1 MINLIELTGAPGS
14 GKTTIANLLGEALA
28 PADILFIDAS
38 PDRALTQL
46 LAPTPPALLLADVF
60 RPQRQAPG
68 AREAL
73 DWTFNDLTISVGEE
87 SDLLCVGD
95 LGSDLEAGEREKL
108 GYGLSRL
115 MAPYDYMIVDGLHPV
130 IHALLPD
137 ETLRILHILTPE
149 QFPDWPSTA
158 SDDAN
163 AAGEDTAASLH
174 TPALLL
180 NQYGG
185 EALPDAL
192 EEALLQERVQLIGKI
207 PRYPTPEDCMR
218 RMPVDF
224 HNGLLRLN
232 IPLSPG

>member
-14 GKTTIANLLGEALA
+14 GKTTIANLLGEALV
-28 PADILFIDAS
+28 PASVLFVDAS

-60 RPQRQAPG
+60 GPQRPAPG

-73 DWTFNDLTISVGEE
+73 DWTFSDLTISVGED
-87 SDLLCVGD
+87 SDLLCVGNLD
-95 LGSDLEAGEREKL
+95 HALEPGEREKL

-115 MAPYDYMIVDGLHPV
+115 MAPYDYVIVDGLHPV
-130 IHALLPD
+130 IHALLPE

-149 QFPDWPSTA
+149 QFPGWTPATP
-158 SDDAN
+158 DDTIAD
-163 AAGEDTAASLH
+163 GEDTAASLH

-185 EALPDAL
+185 ETLPDTL
-192 EEALLQERVQLIGKI
+192 EEALLQERIQLIGKI
-207 PRYPTPEDCMR
+207 PRYSTPEDCMR
-218 RMPVDF
+218 RMPADF